1 MDGVTRP
8 PGESPHLEKHFEA
21 ETLVRMLKKFTL
33 ISTMASA
40 TDPILER
47 DHVAARRAWST
58 RTARSSPER
67 RRRIQRW
74 TGSGRRAGDIHLS
87 GEPKPRGARSRDR
100 PETMP
105 EQHVTI
111 SRHTVETV
119 GMAVGRSLPPGV
131 DAQHAIRF
139 RCSKLVP
146 RETGCLHWRSEK
158 DGSDVM
164 RRSAR
169 SGTLETRNRIPCSDV
184 VPVRDRLEKACANS
198 FLRAW

>member
-1 MDGVTRP
+1 MSPRVGPGRQEQHGQVLNGAGEYNAGQDPEGARAISILAASP
-8 PGESPHLEKHFEA
+8 SPGE
-21 ETLVRMLKKFTL
+21 T
-33 ISTMASA
+33 
-40 TDPILER
+40 
-47 DHVAARRAWST
+47 
-58 RTARSSPER
+58 
-67 RRRIQRW
+67 
-74 TGSGRRAGDIHLS
+74 
-87 GEPKPRGARSRDR
+87 RSRDR

-119 GMAVGRSLPPGV
+119 GMAVGRSLPSGV

-146 RETGCLHWRSEK
+146 REPGCLHWRSEK

-164 RRSAR
+164 RRSGR
-169 SGTLETRNRIPCSDV
+169 SGTPETRNRVPCSDV